1 MSICSCSMQSVSV
14 LPRASVAGCSVNTC
28 AWMCP
33 CGIRWSGSPFT
44 RSARPPARPPAVQR
58 QLARLRGKIQ
68 KFNIKRKLRPSSLHL
83 HHCAV
88 LEEADEYK
96 TKKRKG
102 KEKDARNVQ
111 KCSFFSINTHFLIL
125 YFFVKWCIAS
135 FPSKASVLGFFNPSF
150 IHSFTSQTICLFIV
164 SFYRLLTHHLTYMKI
179 Q

>member
-1 MSICSCSMQSVSV
+1 MKYSCLKLKNVHLFLFNAKCKCSPQSIGGWVQCEYLCLDVSLWYQVIRISVYT
-14 LPRASVAGCSVNTC
+14 L
-28 AWMCP
+28 
-33 CGIRWSGSPFT
+33 
-44 RSARPPARPPAVQR
+44 RPPARPPAVQR

-125 YFFVKWCIAS
+125 YFFVK
-135 FPSKASVLGFFNPSF
+135 
-150 IHSFTSQTICLFIV
+150 
-164 SFYRLLTHHLTYMKI
+164 
-179 Q
+179 